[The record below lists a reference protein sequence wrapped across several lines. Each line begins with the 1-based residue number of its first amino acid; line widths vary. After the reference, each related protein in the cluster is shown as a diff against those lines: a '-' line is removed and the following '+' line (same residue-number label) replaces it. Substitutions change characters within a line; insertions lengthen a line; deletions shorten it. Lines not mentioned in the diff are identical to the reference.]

1 MSNVD
6 FIETDSGVI
15 LTTILQQLENGC
27 SEPLYPGDERRIFG
41 ESALAPLFVSLFSLV
56 NDSCRQKMLRYA
68 RGEVLDALGE
78 NFKVYRES
86 PKPATTTLRFSIDEA
101 ISTNIAIPAGI
112 RCTSDYVRYFV
123 TDNTVVL
130 QAGSTYVDVTATAE
144 TGGKEGNDI
153 GIGEINTIVDIS
165 QIPLVDNVTN
175 IVATGGGEDEES
187 DDAYRERI
195 RNSGDAI
202 STAGPAAAYRYW
214 AIASNPARISDAIVE
229 NLIRTRA
236 EEIPVYTRSGTA
248 YAFIGGENLQEAT
261 LKVKAHGSS
270 TVAALTSDYS
280 VDYSD
285 SRLLIITIVPGGIL
299 ASAASL
305 DVEIEEIADGEVVI
319 TPVCFGGEIPTAEDL
334 AAVLDTCSASDVR
347 PLTDRVTVKAPDVEY
362 FDIEL
367 VYYTTAADEAA
378 CIASVEGS
386 GGAIDQYVY
395 WQGSS
400 LKRDINPDYLRKL
413 ILAPDWEGAVGAT
426 MVQITKPVYQDL
438 PGTTLAKWSG
448 NLTVSHIVKEGV
460 N

>member
-1 MSNVD
+1 MSNLD

-41 ESALAPLFVSLFSLV
+41 ESALAPLFVSLFNVV

-78 NFKVYRES
+78 NFKVYRET
-86 PKPATTTLRFSIDEA
+86 PKPATTTLRFSISEA
-101 ISTNIAIPAGI
+101 IEQNIAIPAGV
-112 RCTSDYVRYFV
+112 RCTSDYIRYFV
-123 TDNTVVL
+123 TDSTVVL
-130 QAGSTYVDVTATAE
+130 QAGSTYVDAEATAE
-144 TGGKEGNDI
+144 EGGKNGNDI

-165 QIPLVDNVTN
+165 EIPLVDSVTN
-175 IVATGGGEDEES
+175 ITATAGGEDEES

-236 EEIPVYTRSGTA
+236 EELPVYTRNGTA
-248 YAFIGGENLQEAT
+248 YAFIGGDDLQEET
-261 LKVKAHGSS
+261 LTVKAHGSA
-270 TVAALTSDYS
+270 TEAAVTSDYT
-280 VDYSD
+280 VDYTD
-285 SRLLIITIVPGGIL
+285 ARLLIITIVPGGIL
-299 ASAASL
+299 AGASSL
-305 DVEIEEIADGEVVI
+305 DVTIDEIADGEVVI
-319 TPVCFGGEIPTAEDL
+319 TPVCFGGEIPTEADL
-334 AAVLDTCSASDVR
+334 ATVLEKCSASDIR
-347 PLTDRVTVKAPDVEY
+347 PLTDRVTVKAPDVEFY
-362 FDIEL
+362 DIEL
-367 VYYTTAADEAA
+367 TYYTTAAEETA
-378 CIASVEGS
+378 CVNTVEGS
-386 GGAIDQYVY
+386 GGAIDQYIY

-413 ILAPDWEGAVGAT
+413 ILAPDWDGAVGAT
-426 MVQITKPVYQDL
+426 MVHITAPAYTDL

-448 NLTVSHIVKEGV
+448 NLTVHHIVKEGV